1 MEADTP
7 EAITALLLRAE
18 EAHGHYE
25 ALDLN
30 GVYDEDWA
38 RWYAEFAIESGLA
51 ELVGHAAPLDRVTA
65 LLEGAF
71 ADFDAAD
78 PKPTGTWAEYVGRR
92 MAAEL

>member
-1 MEADTP
+1 MEADTA
-7 EAITALLLRAE
+7 EAITALLVRAE

-65 LLEGAF
+65 LLESAY
-71 ADFDAAD
+71 ADFDGAD
-78 PKPTGTWAEYVGRR
+78 PKPTPSWADYVGRR
-92 MAAEL
+92 MADEL